1 MKTKSTVILILTLFV
16 MMLAAGSTSAF
27 ISYLMGQQA
36 LRVVTQP
43 EVKTDNKLRKKPLTG
58 PHKGLQLV
66 DEKAVLVEVY
76 NLIHTEDD
84 SASQNEQSQLPKSN
98 HLVTHT
104 IQEELESNSTILP
117 IKNSSQGV
125 TLELVTAKTDGSS
138 FLLDLNL
145 KNEGSE
151 TIRFLYS
158 FIDVRDE
165 QGKVIS
171 AIPEGLPG
179 ELPANGQNF
188 RGSLKIPLA
197 LLDQS
202 NHISLTLT
210 DYPDQKLEL
219 KLTEI
224 PVAR

>member
-27 ISYLMGQQA
+27 ISYLMGQEA
-36 LRVVTQP
+36 LKVVTQP

-58 PHKGLQLV
+58 PHKGLELV
-66 DEKAVLVEVY
+66 DEKKVLVEVY
-76 NLIHTEDD
+76 NLINAQED
-84 SASQNEQSQLPKSN
+84 SESSNEQSQLSKSN
-98 HLVTHT
+98 NLVSHT
-104 IQEELESNSTILP
+104 IEEEEFNYDLP
-117 IKNSSQGV
+117 IKHSSQGV
-125 TLELVTAKTDGSS
+125 TLELVDAKTDGSS

-165 QGKVIS
+165 QGRVIS

-202 NHISLTLT
+202 NNLSLTLT